1 MNLKNI
7 TKNVIDII
15 LNYNQ
20 LLKKTLY
27 FIIYLTLV
35 IFSSLVITLPLWY
48 IATKYSKVYTI
59 AVIISVLIVLGFI
72 LSKKILK
79 WINSKQKEGIKIT
92 QIILIPIKKTGIFI
106 LFLIGFYI
114 IVLTYSIDFFIIA
127 ILLTI
132 SYLLIFGYFI
142 FIIRKNAK

>member
-7 TKNVIDII
+7 TKNISTII

-20 LLKKTLY
+20 LIKKSLY

-35 IFSSLVITLPLWY
+35 LCSSLVITLPLWY

-59 AVIISVLIVLGFI
+59 SVLISVLIVLVLTLFR
-72 LSKKILK
+72 KILK
-79 WINSKQKEGIKIT
+79 WVEFKQKEGIRIRK
-92 QIILIPIKKTGIFI
+92 IILIPLKKAGTLITFI
-106 LFLIGFYI
+106 IGFYI
-114 IVLTYSIDFFIIA
+114 IVLTYSMNFLLIA

-132 SYLLIFGYFI
+132 SYLLILGYFV
-142 FIIRKNAK
+142 FILQKNAK